1 MQPSR
6 YFFAIYSR
14 REMMLNNQTDGVL
27 MGKQVLLIF
36 GLICSLIGTTAG
48 SFTMAAQDKDSRSV
62 AANEVS
68 GMYTFLR
75 DGEFVQLTVDDG
87 KLSGYISRF
96 GDSESDKG
104 QFINQF
110 FDKTSL
116 VGDRLTFNTK
126 TVHGVWYDFNGRV
139 TITPGKQPASEG
151 YRVMKGTLVQH
162 ATDDKGSEKSM
173 QRQVE
178 FKSFPTDMEKQ

>member
-1 MQPSR
+1 
-6 YFFAIYSR
+6 
-14 REMMLNNQTDGVL
+14 
-27 MGKQVLLIF
+27 MGKRIPLIF
-36 GLICSLIGTTAG
+36 GLICCLLGTTAG
-48 SFTMAAQDKDSRSV
+48 SFVLWAQDAAKNAA
-62 AANEVS
+62 AANDIS

-75 DGEFVQLTVDDG
+75 EGEFVQLTVDDG
-87 KLSGYISRF
+87 KLSGYLSRF
-96 GDSESDKG
+96 GESESDKG
-104 QFINQF
+104 QFIDQF

-126 TVHGVWYDFNGRV
+126 TVHGIWYDFNGRV

-151 YRVMKGTLVQH
+151 YRVMKGTLTQH

-178 FKSFPTDMEKQ
+178 FKSFPTDMGKQ